1 MTARPSIGGSVVDA
15 FSVPPGLEKPVA
27 QALRMLRASDK
38 FASEVGAAL
47 LGRGHS
53 EDTVAD
59 VLSFLHERRVLDD
72 TQTCEHAVS
81 RMAERLG
88 RGKERIRAE
97 LLARGAPEE
106 IVEQALA
113 RLTADVEMQ
122 AMLRVLGKGL
132 RGVPNRQKGW
142 RLLASRGYDA
152 ESIAAAIDRYLQS
165 IEESGSG

>member
-1 MTARPSIGGSVVDA
+1 MNEFR
-15 FSVPPGLEKPVA
+15 VPPGLEKPVA
-27 QALRMLRASDK
+27 QALRLLRASDK
-38 FASEVGAAL
+38 FSAEVRDAL

-53 EDTVAD
+53 EDVVAD
-59 VLSFLHERRVLDD
+59 VLSFLNERRILDD

-97 LLARGAPEE
+97 LMARGAPEE

-113 RLTADVEMQ
+113 RLTDEVESRAMQ
-122 AMLRVLGKGL
+122 RILHRSL
-132 RGVPNRQKGW
+132 RGSGDRQKAW

-152 ESIAAAIDRYLQS
+152 ESIAAAVDRYLGALR
-165 IEESGSG
+165 ESSDE